1 MSAHPKLA
9 RIMKFLKRDIWI
21 INSNEF
27 SKRKAR
33 ALKYLK
39 VTLLV
44 IEDVAR
50 QKIGLRGVALAFFS
64 VMALVPGVAMAFA
77 VTNGFGFGDKLA
89 ELLLEYFSDREDL
102 VQQIMGYANNI
113 LAATGNG
120 IFGIVTFLS
129 FIWLV
134 FWLMIQVENAFNYV
148 WKAEKSRNIWKRVS
162 FYIVFTL
169 LFPFVLTM
177 FMATIFQFLHGNGL
191 VSVLVNIPFWDQIS
205 KFVSWLVIYAL
216 TVLVMT
222 LMFKFI
228 PSPKVN
234 VGAAWRAALVT
245 AAFFCLFQFMYVA
258 AQVAFNRWNSV
269 FGAVAAI
276 PFLMVWLNISWQIVL
291 YGAELAYAFQHV
303 DDNLS
308 AETETDGKLSAD

>member
-1 MSAHPKLA
+1 MSSNLKLS
-9 RIMKFLKRDIWI
+9 RIKKFLKRDIWI
-21 INSNEF
+21 IDRSELD
-27 SKRKAR
+27 KRKAR
-33 ALKYLK
+33 VLKYLK

-44 IEDVAR
+44 IGDVAR

-64 VMALVPGVAMAFA
+64 VMALVPGVAMTFA
-77 VTNGFGFGDKLA
+77 VTNGFGIDDKLA
-89 ELLLEYFSDREDL
+89 ELMLVYFSDSEDL

-148 WKAEKSRNIWKRVS
+148 WKAEKSRNLWKRVS

-169 LFPFVLTM
+169 LFPLVLIM
-177 FMATIFQFLHGNGL
+177 FMATVFQFINGDGL
-191 VSVLVNIPFWDQIS
+191 VSLLVNIPFWDKIS
-205 KFVSWLVIYAL
+205 KFVSWLLIYIL
-216 TVLVMT
+216 TSFVLT

-234 VGAAWRAALVT
+234 LGEAWRASLVT
-245 AAFFCLFQFMYVA
+245 AFFFCLFQFLYVA

-303 DDNLS
+303 DDNIP
-308 AETETDGKLSAD
+308 AETEADGKLSSD